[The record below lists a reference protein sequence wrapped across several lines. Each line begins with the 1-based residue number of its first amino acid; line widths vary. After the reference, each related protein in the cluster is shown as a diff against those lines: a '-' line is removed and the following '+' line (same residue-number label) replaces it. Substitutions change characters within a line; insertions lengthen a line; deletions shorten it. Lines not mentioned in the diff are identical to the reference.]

1 MMSDGQSLS
10 LMLER
15 ARAAEQAGNWDE
27 ALTAYAYASEIT
39 RSRSAASSQLLRR
52 MGEVQCRRGQFN
64 DAEMLLNI
72 AQQAAEEQGDHTAS
86 VMASESLGTLAH
98 SRGDLQ
104 SALEFYQ
111 SALTG
116 FEGLGDDRATIRVLN
131 SLALV
136 YGALAQYEHADS
148 CLAVAIPLSEYSLD
162 PSLISATYV
171 NRARLY
177 LKMERNEEARADFDR
192 ALDTLTRVGE

>member
-1 MMSDGQSLS
+1 MSDGQSLS

-27 ALTAYAYASEIT
+27 ALTAYAYASELT
-39 RSRSAASSQLLRR
+39 RSRSVASSQLLRR

-72 AQQAAEEQGDHTAS
+72 AQQAAQEQGDNAAS

-104 SALEFYQ
+104 AALEFYQ
-111 SALTG
+111 TALSG
-116 FEGLGDDRATIRVLN
+116 YEKLEDDRATVRVLN

-136 YGALAQYEHADS
+136 YAALDRYEHADS
-148 CLAVAIPLSEYSLD
+148 CLALAIPLSESVLD

-177 LKMERNEEARADFDR
+177 VKMERHDDARADFDR
-192 ALDTLTRVGE
+192 ALETLTRVAE